1 MFKCTIAYIT
11 TKDSEEA
18 QKLANIAI
26 NAKLAACA
34 NITPSIESIFNWQGQ
49 LNSEKESLLILKTQ
63 TKHIKDLT
71 NLIKNHHSYDTPCII
86 FLPIIDGNEDFL
98 NWIENETTC

>member
-1 MFKCTIAYIT
+1 MFKCTLVYIT

-34 NITPSIESIFNWQGQ
+34 NITSKIESLFFWQGKI
-49 LNSEKESLLILKTQ
+49 NSETESLLILKTQ
-63 TKHIKDLT
+63 TKHIKELT
-71 NLIKNHHSYDTPCII
+71 TLIKNNHSYDTPCII